1 MDSFPT
7 ISARTSAR
15 RALSVALWAYFLA
28 ACASAAAPHPVC
40 PVAAPQAPATVPAEG
55 TVAALPETTD
65 LDEAARLALFDTL
78 AAAIAERHVFSETTW
93 SGNFGRTWSSRLP
106 GLREVFREARDTD
119 ALEGALTR
127 LGNSL
132 HDPHAVYNSP
142 RRPRRITLPITLD
155 VEWVAGVPRYY
166 VVETSDAAF
175 RTQLQAGD
183 VLVEADGVQADALLE
198 THFDVL
204 RGNQW
209 SSLAADLAHWLTD
222 RERTV
227 SEAREGRESRYV
239 FRRRSGESTPISV
252 SMNWRLAEGGTGD
265 SADWP
270 EYDLDWGSA
279 RCAGRAPREYG
290 PYSLSG
296 HGLNFCVYTSDVAP
310 FRDHPIVRYVSFLY
324 TNHDGSGGD
333 VRDVVRADGH
343 NLSAQLARRPGT
355 RGVILDLR
363 DNRGGNNPYW
373 FLDWFAPR
381 PFGGHWRQT
390 RLHPDVAARLRARGD
405 TEGLAAFERALANPA
420 ADGFTPRRP
429 FTCGAGGCDAPNTYA
444 PGRRATTRPVALL
457 VGPTCM
463 SACDTF
469 ASTFAVELFGPVVGE
484 PTSAATSPERFP
496 FPIPSADGR
505 DLGFLILSYGRALK
519 ADGSVAEGATLPLTD
534 PVARTFENR
543 TRYDALLVT
552 QAIAALRRAR

>member
-1 MDSFPT
+1 VPQQ
-7 ISARTSAR
+7 
-15 RALSVALWAYFLA
+15 
-28 ACASAAAPHPVC
+28 VC
-40 PVAAPQAPATVPAEG
+40 PVAALPALATVAAEG
-55 TVAALPETTD
+55 TVAAHPEATE
-65 LDEAARLALFDTL
+65 LDEAARLALFETL

-93 SGNFGRTWSSRLP
+93 SVNFGRTWSSRLP
-106 GLREVFREARDTD
+106 GLRELFREARDAD

-142 RRPRRITLPITLD
+142 RRPRRITLPLTLD
-155 VEWVAGVPRYY
+155 VEWVAGSPRYY
-166 VVETSDAAF
+166 VVETRDAA
-175 RTQLQAGD
+175 TGAQLLPGD
-183 VLVEADGVQADALLE
+183 VLVEADGVPAEALLE
-198 THFDVL
+198 THFDAL

-209 SSLAADLAHWLTD
+209 FTLAVDLARWLTD

-252 SMNWRLAEGGTGD
+252 TVSWRAAEGGAEA

-270 EYDLDWGSA
+270 EYDLDWGSG

-296 HGLNFCVYTSDVAP
+296 HGLNFCVYTSNVAP
-310 FRDHPIVRYVSFLY
+310 FRDYPIVRYVSFLY
-324 TNHDGSGGD
+324 TDHDGSGRD

-343 NLSAQLARRPGT
+343 NLSAQLARHPGT
-355 RGVILDLR
+355 RGVIVDLR

-405 TEGLAAFERALANPA
+405 DEEVTLYERALASSAP
-420 ADGFTPRRP
+420 DGFTPRRP
-429 FTCGAGGCDAPNTYA
+429 FICGAVGCDAPNTYS
-444 PGRRATTRPVALL
+444 PSRRATTLPVALL

-469 ASTFAVELFGPVVGE
+469 ASTWAVERLGPVIGE
-484 PTSAATSPERFP
+484 ATSAATSPERFP
-496 FPIPSADGR
+496 YPIPSADGR
-505 DLGFLILSYGRALK
+505 DLGFVILSYGRALA
-519 ADGSVAEGATLPLTD
+519 ADGSLAEGATLPLTD

-543 TRYDALLVT
+543 ARYDALLVT